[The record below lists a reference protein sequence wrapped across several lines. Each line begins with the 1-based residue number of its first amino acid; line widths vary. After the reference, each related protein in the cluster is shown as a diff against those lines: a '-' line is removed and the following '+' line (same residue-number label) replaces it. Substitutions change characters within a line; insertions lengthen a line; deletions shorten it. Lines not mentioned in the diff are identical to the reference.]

1 MPGARIRP
9 PDWHSVERA
18 ARTDGGYANCENPTE
33 RVASAPSARLSER
46 LLIRM
51 KPSSDPS
58 MNLAKPQADRCQSQS
73 AAGLHRDAT
82 GSLLRFQCP
91 TPATVVCAEFR
102 EH

>member
-18 ARTDGGYANCENPTE
+18 ARTDGGYANYENPTE

-58 MNLAKPQADRCQSQS
+58 MNLAKPQADRSQSQS
-73 AAGLHRDAT
+73 AAALHRDAT
-82 GSLLRFQCP
+82 GSRLRLQYRI
-91 TPATVVCAEFR
+91 PATVVCVDFR
-102 EH
+102 EY